1 MIRPMFAALA
11 VVLLAGGAEA
21 EPRADFEGIWAQTR
35 AECEDDEGPNSRTL
49 IDMSNKEGP
58 LYDQYEH
65 HCRIQGVTGR
75 GHVRAL
81 TLSCHE
87 LWEEFRKRSSPSR
100 ESVRLE
106 QIGAQSLKI
115 DGRTYVRC
123 LR

>member
-1 MIRPMFAALA
+1 MLVALA
-11 VVLLAGGAEA
+11 VVLLVGGAEA
-21 EPRADFEGIWAQTR
+21 KPRADFEGIWAQTR

-49 IDMSNKEGP
+49 IDMTSKEGP

-65 HCRIQGVTGR
+65 HCRIQGVAGSGDIRT
-75 GHVRAL
+75 L

-87 LWEEFRKRSSPSR
+87 FWEEFRKRTSPTR

-106 QIGAQSLKI
+106 QRGAQSLRI
-115 DGRTYVRC
+115 DGKTYVRC